1 MRPAAGRLEAE
12 ALRKGA
18 QADTTPQTAGRYDD
32 RDAARREGSGVS
44 PPRPIYTEGGPF
56 FAAARFHAQC
66 AVDHARE
73 PECAAGNSRR
83 RSGLCPPRGR
93 GSPLLIRAGGHVSGT
108 VTYGEI
114 EIESGGGI
122 SGTIEQAGANHP
134 DLISL
139 SA

>member
-1 MRPAAGRLEAE
+1 MTAMLLDEREAASPRLGPSI
-12 ALRKGA
+12 RKVGL
-18 QADTTPQTAGRYDD
+18 
-32 RDAARREGSGVS
+32 
-44 PPRPIYTEGGPF
+44 F

-73 PECAAGNSRR
+73 PECASGNSRR

-122 SGTIEQAGANHP
+122 SGNVEQAAANHP

-139 SA
+139 ST